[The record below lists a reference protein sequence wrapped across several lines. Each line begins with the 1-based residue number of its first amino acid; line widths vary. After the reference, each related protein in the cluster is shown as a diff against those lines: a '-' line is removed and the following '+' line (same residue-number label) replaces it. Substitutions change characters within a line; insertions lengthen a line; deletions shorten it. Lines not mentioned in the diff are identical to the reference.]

1 MTVSTLKN
9 LTFTVAPKAETN
21 PVLMRRKEVVAR
33 LETQKKLV
41 ADPNFTK
48 TIKGKNGE
56 KQQRVLPMFRP
67 VDDGSYAF
75 VLKAGFSPI
84 EFEKARRRF
93 TCRRSTS
100 CRR

>member
-1 MTVSTLKN
+1 MTVSSLKN

-56 KQQRVLPMFRP
+56 KRQRVLPMFRP
-67 VDDGSYAF
+67 VGDDSYAF
-75 VLKAGFSPI
+75 VLKAGFSP
-84 EFEKARRRF
+84 A
-93 TCRRSTS
+93 SAAPNVP
-100 CRR
+100 